1 MKKVLLAGC
10 MLALLLVACDGPKTL
25 PDDEAQAFAEQVAP
39 LTENLLTAL
48 SNGDEAAYTQDM
60 DATMKGV
67 SSGDQFTQVYETVIG
82 KIGKYVSGEM
92 TQVLEQGKYRTVF
105 YDAQFENEEHVTVR
119 VVYDVSGA
127 QPLVSGLWF
136 DSPRLRGQ

>member
-1 MKKVLLAGC
+1 MRKVLLTGC
-10 MLALLLVACDGPKTL
+10 VLALLLAACGGPKTL
-25 PDDEAQAFAEQVAP
+25 PDDEAQTFAEQVAP

-60 DATMKGV
+60 DDTMKQA
-67 SSGDQFTQVYETVIG
+67 SSGPKFTEVYDAVIG

-92 TQVLEQGKYRTVF
+92 TQVLEQGKYRIVV

-127 QPLVSGLWF
+127 QPLVAGLWF
-136 DSPRLRGQ
+136 DSPTLSRR

>member
-10 MLALLLVACDGPKTL
+10 LLVLLLTACGGPQAL

-48 SNGDEAAYTQDM
+48 SDGDEAAYTRDM
-60 DATMKGV
+60 DATMEGV
-67 SSGDQFTQVYETVIG
+67 SSGDKFIEVYEAVIG
-82 KIGKYVSGEM
+82 KIGKYVSAEM
-92 TQVLEQGKYRTVF
+92 TQVLEQGKYRIVI
-105 YDAQFENEEHVTVR
+105 YDAQFENEEHVAVR

-127 QPLVSGLWF
+127 QPLVAGLWF
-136 DSPRLRGQ
+136 DSPTLRGQ